1 MKRGNGLEGAP
12 LEGAPDQ
19 RGWSVKHG
27 NNLGGVVPDGARPE
41 RRLSVDGPVQRGN
54 RLGGALLERWKRRTS
69 MASAGGSEAGTPD
82 ECAWIVKRGNSLRG
96 APLGGSDANMQSW
109 WHGFFGQFPSTRLP

>member
-41 RRLSVDGPVQRGN
+41 RRLSVDGLCSVEIDWGELCWRDGSAGLAWPP
-54 RLGGALLERWKRRTS
+54 LEGARRERRTS
-69 MASAGGSEAGTPD
+69 A
-82 ECAWIVKRGNSLRG
+82 
-96 APLGGSDANMQSW
+96 
-109 WHGFFGQFPSTRLP
+109 HGL